1 MYDTRDCTKLSTAA
15 VIVGVAY
22 LHKAFTFV
30 EIATLAPYYY
40 YYYYVL
46 CMLIFWGHAEC
57 INIPIIA

>member
-1 MYDTRDCTKLSTAA
+1 MYDSRDCSKLSTAA

-40 YYYYVL
+40 Y
-46 CMLIFWGHAEC
+46 
-57 INIPIIA
+57 